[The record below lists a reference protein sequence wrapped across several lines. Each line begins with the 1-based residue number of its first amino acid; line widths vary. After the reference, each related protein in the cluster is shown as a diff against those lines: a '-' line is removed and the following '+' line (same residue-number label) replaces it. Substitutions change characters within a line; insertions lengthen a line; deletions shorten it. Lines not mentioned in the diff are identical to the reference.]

1 MAKIA
6 VLIADQ
12 FEDSEYARPI
22 EAFRQKGYE
31 IVHLGLQ
38 AGKNVRGKKGK
49 AEAPIDRAVAEVSAR
64 DFDALL
70 IPGGHSPSRL
80 RQNADAVRLVRDF
93 VESGRPVFA
102 ICHGPQ
108 LLVAAGVLK
117 GRRITGYRSI
127 VQEIERAGAQFID
140 EEVVEDDNLVSSRN
154 PGDLPAFIRACLEKF
169 K

>member
-1 MAKIA
+1 MPKIA

-12 FEDSEYARPI
+12 FEDSEYARPV
-22 EAFRQKGYE
+22 EVFRQEGYE
-31 IVHLGLQ
+31 IVHLGLK
-38 AGKNVRGKKGK
+38 AGKWVRGKKGK
-49 AEAPIDRAVAEVSAR
+49 AEALIDRAVTEVSAR

-70 IPGGHSPSRL
+70 IPGGNSPSRL
-80 RQNADAVRLVRDF
+80 RKSADAVRLVRDL

-108 LLVAAGVLK
+108 LLAAAGVLK

-127 VQEIERAGAQFID
+127 IQEIERAGAQFID
-140 EEVVEDDNLVSSRN
+140 EEVVEDGNLVSSRN
-154 PGDLPAFIRACLEKF
+154 PGDIPAFIRASLEKL